1 MQYRRIGRSGVK
13 VSEVALGSW
22 LTIGRTVAETTGRT
36 LVHKAFDLGI
46 NFFDTAD
53 VYNKGEA
60 EKALGR
66 VIGDFRRDDL
76 FLATKCF
83 FPMSD
88 LPNDKGLSKKH
99 IVESVHNSLTRLGT
113 DYIDLFQFHRM
124 DPETPIDETV
134 RAIDELI
141 RQGKVL
147 YWGVSQWPADK
158 IREAAAV
165 ARAMNANPPTSNQPV
180 YNALARNVE
189 EEVMPACEELGIG
202 LVVFSPL
209 AQGVL
214 TGKYVPG
221 ASAPAGSRG
230 ADEKSN
236 MFMVDTMS
244 EEILGRVQ
252 RLKQLVEKHGATPAQ
267 FALAWCLRK
276 AIVSSVIIGATKT
289 EQIEENVKASGLELS
304 EEVWA
309 EAEKILGD
317 DTRHGF

>member
-1 MQYRRIGRSGVK
+1 MNYRRLGRSGVK

-83 FPMSD
+83 FPMSER
-88 LPNDKGLSKKH
+88 PNDQGLSKKH
-99 IVESVHNSLTRLGT
+99 IVESVHNSLARLGT

-124 DPETPIDETV
+124 DPETPVDETV

-141 RQGKVL
+141 KQGKVL
-147 YWGVSQWPADK
+147 YWGVSQWPAER
-158 IREAAAV
+158 IREAASV
-165 ARAMNANPPTSNQPV
+165 ARELNANPPSSNQPV
-180 YNALARNVE
+180 YNALNRGVE
-189 EEVMPACEELGIG
+189 NEVMPACEELGMG

-214 TGKYVPG
+214 TGKYAPG
-221 ASAPAGSRG
+221 APVPAGSRG

-236 MFMVDTMS
+236 MFMADNLTDDV
-244 EEILGRVQ
+244 LGRVQ
-252 RLKQLVEKHGATPAQ
+252 KLKLLAEKHGATTAQ

-276 AIVSSVIIGATKT
+276 AIVSSVIIGATRP
-289 EQIEENVKASGLELS
+289 EQIEENAKASGLELP

-309 EAEKILGD
+309 EAETILGD
-317 DTRHGF
+317 TGN